1 MMFWI
6 MFLVMATMMFLVTL
20 MKMSP
25 GCVADGGR
33 TCRQRVFGLLPFNMN
48 DANNTLHNVQF
59 VKYVVTVSFMA
70 QVLDT
75 VTYLVPQVLDTAS

>member
-1 MMFWI
+1 

-25 GCVADGGR
+25 ACVADGGR

-48 DANNTLHNVQF
+48 DANNTLI
-59 VKYVVTVSFMA
+59 
-70 QVLDT
+70 
-75 VTYLVPQVLDTAS
+75 